1 MSLGPSIRFGTPL
14 PLGLRGRLSSVVQSA
29 PRRDPVANDFTVSV
43 DIAVPADTA
52 WRVAGDPIGIT
63 DWFAPA
69 AACEP
74 TPGGRKVTMASGAV
88 LLEDLVDRDD
98 AARRY
103 SYVVT
108 EGIPGLTSHKATIG
122 VDEIATGSR
131 VFWRQTA
138 TSDDPAY
145 DIESRLRV
153 PLAAALE
160 ALKSRLESE

>member
-1 MSLGPSIRFGTPL
+1 
-14 PLGLRGRLSSVVQSA
+14 
-29 PRRDPVANDFTVSV
+29 VANDFTVSINI
-43 DIAVPADTA
+43 DVPADTA
-52 WRVAGDPIGIT
+52 WKVAGDPIGIA

-69 AACEP
+69 ATCEP
-74 TPGGRKVTMASGAV
+74 KPSGRKVTMTSGAV

-122 VDEIATGSR
+122 VDETPTGSR
-131 VFWRQTA
+131 VSWRQTA
-138 TSDDPAY
+138 TSDDPDY

-153 PLAAALE
+153 PLTNALE
-160 ALKSRLESE
+160 ALKFRLESA

>member
-1 MSLGPSIRFGTPL
+1 M
-14 PLGLRGRLSSVVQSA
+14 
-29 PRRDPVANDFTVSV
+29 ANDFTVSV

-52 WRVAGDPIGIT
+52 WQVAGDPIGIAE
-63 DWFAPA
+63 WFGPA
-69 AACEP
+69 ETCEP
-74 TPGGRKVTMASGAV
+74 IPGGRKVTMKSGAV

-122 VDEIATGSR
+122 VDEVPSGSR

-138 TSDDPAY
+138 TSDDPDY
-145 DIESRLRV
+145 DIESRLRA
-153 PLAAALE
+153 PLTGALE
-160 ALKSRLESE
+160 ALKARLESE